1 LVDSRRAAQT
11 PESAK
16 DILAEDSHSPPGAFT
31 TTVAYVAQFYSLWFT
46 YYQSQLG
53 TFNRLAGPD
62 KISPIYHFVVLI
74 NDDTLYASSF
84 LDLTTEPAILTIP
97 ATAATY
103 SILNLT
109 PYGDIIQTNIP
120 AQQGVYAFT
129 GPGFSGALPA
139 GVTQIKMP
147 INISTATVP
156 VVWTASGEE

>member
-1 LVDSRRAAQT
+1 
-11 PESAK
+11 
-16 DILAEDSHSPPGAFT
+16 
-31 TTVAYVAQFYSLWFT
+31 VAYVAQFYSLWFT

-74 NDDTLYASSF
+74 NDDTLYAGSF

-109 PYGDIIQTNIP
+109 P
-120 AQQGVYAFT
+120 
-129 GPGFSGALPA
+129 
-139 GVTQIKMP
+139 
-147 INISTATVP
+147 
-156 VVWTASGEE
+156 